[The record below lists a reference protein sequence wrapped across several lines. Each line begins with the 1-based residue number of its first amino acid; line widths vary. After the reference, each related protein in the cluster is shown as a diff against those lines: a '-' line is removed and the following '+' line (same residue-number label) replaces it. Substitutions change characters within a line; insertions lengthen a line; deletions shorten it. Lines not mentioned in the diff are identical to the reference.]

1 MRPPASSLEESRA
14 RREREQRENGQVSI
28 EEAEKLGIKFTNSGT
43 GPPKFKNERKKKN
56 TELIDDNRY
65 YFDDPAVDESSEN
78 ARPADNKGE
87 KKNLREIINM
97 EK

>member
-1 MRPPASSLEESRA
+1 M
-14 RREREQRENGQVSI
+14 EREQRENGQVSI

-56 TELIDDNRY
+56 PELFDDNRY

-78 ARPADNKGE
+78 ARSADNKGE